1 MVGGVGTLSGAVIGG
16 LVIAFIPDWASST
29 ATLPGIPE
37 RWLQGPT
44 GPLILGIGLIVLTF
58 VLPGGIIAGVRQ
70 IRAKFVRIIPQD
82 DPSCFVQTRSATTTD
97 TAEAA
102 TV

>member
-1 MVGGVGTLSGAVIGG
+1 
-16 LVIAFIPDWASST
+16 
-29 ATLPGIPE
+29 LPGIPE

-44 GPLILGIGLIVLTF
+44 GGLILGILLIVLTF

-70 IRAKFVRIIPQD
+70 IRAKFIRVVPQRPASFGD
-82 DPSCFVQTRSATTTD
+82 ATATTIDHPVT
-97 TAEAA
+97 A